1 MTKQASEVHRGIRA
15 DARCGVHFNYYF
27 CEGVCEEMCAQGIQL
42 RFLPTISFLGH
53 MMEQNNPH
61 FMMDCDEQY
70 EIPGI

>member
-1 MTKQASEVHRGIRA
+1 MQDVEFILIIISVG
-15 DARCGVHFNYYF
+15 G
-27 CEGVCEEMCAQGIQL
+27 CEEMCAQGIQL

-70 EIPGI
+70 EIPGV